1 METKTINIAEKI
13 RGLKSKIQGS
23 GWEHILNPYLDS
35 ESFYKTVQKL
45 IAFVQE
51 DRRFTPKMKDW
62 FNTFTHCK
70 YYNTNVIFIGQD
82 PYPQVGVADGISF
95 SCSYTMKEQ
104 PSLRH
109 IFNSLE
115 KQYPGY
121 ERNPDLTRWA
131 EQGVLML
138 NTALTVEIN
147 KIGSHYSLWRTFTEH
162 VLTSINK
169 EKSQLIVVL
178 LGKKAQE
185 WKKFITN
192 HIIIE
197 VEHPA
202 AAAYKGGV
210 WDDKNLFIR
219 INELL
224 KNQGKPLVNW

>member
-1 METKTINIAEKI
+1 MEYKTINLAEKI
-13 RGLKSKIQGS
+13 RGLKDKINGS

-35 ESFYKTVQKL
+35 EDFYKTMQKL
-45 IAFVQE
+45 IKFVQE
-51 DRRFTPKMKDW
+51 DKRFTPKMKDW
-62 FNTFTHCK
+62 FKTFTHCK
-70 YYNTNVIFIGQD
+70 YNDVKVIFIGQD

-121 ERNPDLTRWA
+121 NRNPDLTRWS

-147 KIGSHYSLWRTFTEH
+147 KIGSHYSLWRSFTEH
-162 VLTSINK
+162 LLKSIST
-169 EKSQLIVVL
+169 EKSQLVVVL

-185 WKKFITN
+185 WKKYLTN

-210 WDDKNLFIR
+210 WNDQDLFIR
-219 INELL
+219 INNTL
-224 KNQGKPLVNW
+224 KNQGKSLVNW